1 MEELL
6 LSLMLLMHIPSI
18 SIFVMD
24 VMLLLLVGIALNV
37 VALAAAVGRGRIVR
51 VPMTPLLHVR
61 FHGDVHGIDEFLESG
76 EILLLGF
83 ELATIVG
90 VPPALV
96 RASDYENRAGGGE
109 TRRQKNNLRN
119 VARFGIHR
127 QRHGIVGGI
136 HRYRVII
143 AFLSVTT
150 QPAFISVIIFHKIP
164 RDSSL
169 PVCNALPT
177 LLFLPSSLPSL
188 LKALEAAV
196 AVVG

>member
-1 MEELL
+1 MNVK
-6 LSLMLLMHIPSI
+6 LS
-18 SIFVMD
+18 
-24 VMLLLLVGIALNV
+24 LLVGIALNV

-61 FHGDVHGIDEFLESG
+61 FHGDIHGIDEFLESG

-96 RASDYENRAGGGE
+96 RASGYEKRAGGVKHEGRKTTYRLSPDSGFIDSDMVSSAE
-109 TRRQKNNLRN
+109 YIDTVSSSRSCPSPPSP
-119 VARFGIHR
+119 RF
-127 QRHGIVGGI
+127 
-136 HRYRVII
+136 
-143 AFLSVTT
+143 FLS
-150 QPAFISVIIFHKIP
+150 SVIIFHKIP

-196 AVVG
+196 AVVE